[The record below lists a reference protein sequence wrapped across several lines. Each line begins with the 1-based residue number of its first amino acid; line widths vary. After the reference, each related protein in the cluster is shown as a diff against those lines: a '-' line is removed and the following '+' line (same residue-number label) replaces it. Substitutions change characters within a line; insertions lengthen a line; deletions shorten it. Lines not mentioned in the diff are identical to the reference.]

1 MPQHGI
7 DFAAFGVKAPALD
20 RGKHIALKYGRR
32 SPAASEFLRIFGHT
46 DL

>member
-1 MPQHGI
+1 VPQYGI

-20 RGKHIALKYGRR
+20 RGEHVALKYGRG
-32 SPAASEFLRIFGHT
+32 SPPASEFLRIFGHT